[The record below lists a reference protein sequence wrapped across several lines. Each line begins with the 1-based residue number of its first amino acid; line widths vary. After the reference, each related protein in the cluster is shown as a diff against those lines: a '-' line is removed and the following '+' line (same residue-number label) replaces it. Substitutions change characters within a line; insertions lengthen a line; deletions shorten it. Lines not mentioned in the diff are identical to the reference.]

1 MDSQTNSNA
10 SVSRG
15 IEIFTSR
22 VFDAP
27 RDVVFSAFANPA
39 HLVKWWGP
47 NGFTNTIARFEF
59 RPGGAWHIVMHA
71 PNGTNYDNASEF
83 IEVIKP
89 ERIVFQH
96 LEPVHRFQ
104 MTMIYEDVAPA
115 RTRLTWRMML
125 ERSVENEKLKQFL
138 ADANEQNFD
147 RLESYIKR
155 LQSR

>member
-1 MDSQTNSNA
+1 
-10 SVSRG
+10 
-15 IEIFTSR
+15 
-22 VFDAP
+22 
-27 RDVVFSAFANPA
+27 
-39 HLVKWWGP
+39 
-47 NGFTNTIARFEF
+47 
-59 RPGGAWHIVMHA
+59 
-71 PNGTNYDNASEF
+71 
-83 IEVIKP
+83 VIKP

-125 ERSVENEKLKQFL
+125 ERSVENEKLQQFL

-147 RLESYIKR
+147 RLQSYMKR